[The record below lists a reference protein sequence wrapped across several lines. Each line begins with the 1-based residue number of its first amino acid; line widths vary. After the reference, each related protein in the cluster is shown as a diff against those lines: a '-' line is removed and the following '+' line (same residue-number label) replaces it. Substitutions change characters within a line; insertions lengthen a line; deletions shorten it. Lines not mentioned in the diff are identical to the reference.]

1 MARRSSKK
9 HKLKKGVVKSY
20 TLTELESE
28 DWGEP
33 PFPSHLVTECHR
45 LRKVPIGDFTT
56 ENLRIMIGQN
66 IGLDHLI
73 PMAIQVL
80 RRDPLASGDFFE
92 GDLLR
97 SVIRS
102 EVADQ
107 KNLVPELVQLCKD
120 ALLRATTRQ
129 RQDLSENVLWG
140 EAPSNFGLDDEGLDS
155 LIEDEMAKFVSES
168 PYREFQE
175 YIDRHS

>member
-1 MARRSSKK
+1 MAKRSQRK
-9 HKLKKGVVKSY
+9 HKLKKGAVKSY
-20 TLTELESE
+20 TLTELEGE

-45 LRKVPIGDFTT
+45 LRKVPIGDFTV

-73 PMAIQVL
+73 PMTMQVL

-92 GDLLR
+92 GDLLQ

-102 EVADQ
+102 EVADPRFRSEVHHRQ
-107 KNLVPELVQLCKD
+107 
-120 ALLRATTRQ
+120 ALFEMRAQARMKKGPGGENFDRRSLR
-129 RQDLSENVLWG
+129 
-140 EAPSNFGLDDEGLDS
+140 
-155 LIEDEMAKFVSES
+155 
-168 PYREFQE
+168 
-175 YIDRHS
+175 